1 MTNSAKN
8 KTQSCAPGNLVS
20 FADQQN
26 LHNNRIKNHTVGLDT
41 SNQERPASSRF
52 SANRVVIQTSN
63 AQVAARISQPSQ
75 IMFDRRE
82 LNEILRVYGFK
93 VAAGEW
99 RDYAID
105 HLKDRAVFS
114 VFRKSSEVAMFRI
127 EKTPKLSRKQG
138 AYSVVTMAGVVLKRG
153 ADLRQVLRV
162 FDKKTKLKVL

>member
-1 MTNSAKN
+1 MTDSAENESQSYHSAK
-8 KTQSCAPGNLVS
+8 LVS
-20 FADQQN
+20 FADQRD
-26 LHNNRIKNHTVGLDT
+26 LHANRT
-41 SNQERPASSRF
+41 RSS
-52 SANRVVIQTSN
+52 ALVTTAQRVVIQTSN
-63 AQVAARISQPSQ
+63 AQVAARTAPPSQ

-127 EKTPKLSRKQG
+127 EKDPKLARKQG
-138 AYSVVTMAGVVLKRG
+138 AYSVVTVAGVVLKRG

-162 FDKKTKLKVL
+162 FDKKTKLKIL

>member
-1 MTNSAKN
+1 MTDSAEN
-8 KTQSCAPGNLVS
+8 ETQSCASGNLVS
-20 FADQQN
+20 FADQRN
-26 LHNNRIKNHTVGLDT
+26 LHISRTKNHSAKINTLIQAR
-41 SNQERPASSRF
+41 SASSRT
-52 SANRVVIQTSN
+52 SAKRVVIQTSN
-63 AQVAARISQPSQ
+63 AQVAARTSLPSQ

-82 LNEILRVYGFK
+82 LTEILRVYGFK

-114 VFRKSSEVAMFRI
+114 VFRKSSETAMFRI
-127 EKTPKLSRKQG
+127 EKNPKLARKQG

-153 ADLRQVLRV
+153 ADLHQILRV

>member
-1 MTNSAKN
+1 MSNSAEN
-8 KTQSCAPGNLVS
+8 KTQFCAPGNLVS
-20 FADQQN
+20 FADQRN
-26 LHNNRIKNHTVGLDT
+26 LHNNRTKNHSVGFDT
-41 SNQERPASSRF
+41 SIQARSSSSRS

-63 AQVAARISQPSQ
+63 AQVAARTSQPSQ

-82 LNEILRVYGFK
+82 LNAILRVYGFK

-114 VFRKSSEVAMFRI
+114 VFRKSSEVAIFRI
-127 EKTPKLSRKQG
+127 EKKPKLTRKQG

>member
-1 MTNSAKN
+1 MSNSAEN
-8 KTQSCAPGNLVS
+8 ETQFCAQGNLVS
-20 FADQQN
+20 FADQRDLQ
-26 LHNNRIKNHTVGLDT
+26 NNRI
-41 SNQERPASSRF
+41 R
-52 SANRVVIQTSN
+52 SAALVITAQRVVIQTSN
-63 AQVAARISQPSQ
+63 AQVAARTTPPPQ

-127 EKTPKLSRKQG
+127 EKDPKLARKQG
-138 AYSVVTMAGVVLKRG
+138 AYSVVTVAGVVLKRG

>member
-1 MTNSAKN
+1 MTDSTENETQTYDSA
-8 KTQSCAPGNLVS
+8 NLVS
-20 FADQQN
+20 FADQRD
-26 LHNNRIKNHTVGLDT
+26 LHISRIHKHPANRLSVSH
-41 SNQERPASSRF
+41 SSASRL
-52 SANRVVIQTSN
+52 AAQRVVIQTSN
-63 AQVAARISQPSQ
+63 AQVAARVLPPSQ
-75 IMFDRRE
+75 IMFDRGE

-114 VFRKSSEVAMFRI
+114 VFRKSSEIPMFRI
-127 EKTPKLSRKQG
+127 EKNPKLARKQG
-138 AYSVVTMAGVVLKRG
+138 AYSVVTVAGVVLKRG

>member
-1 MTNSAKN
+1 MTDSAEN
-8 KTQSCAPGNLVS
+8 ESQSYHFANLVS
-20 FADQQN
+20 FTDQRD
-26 LHNNRIKNHTVGLDT
+26 LHANRTR
-41 SNQERPASSRF
+41 SPALIPT
-52 SANRVVIQTSN
+52 AQRVVIQTSN
-63 AQVAARISQPSQ
+63 AQVAARSATPSQ
-75 IMFDRRE
+75 IMFDRHE

-127 EKTPKLSRKQG
+127 EKDPKLARKQG
-138 AYSVVTMAGVVLKRG
+138 AYSVVTVAGVVLKRG

-162 FDKKTKLKVL
+162 FDKKPKLKVL